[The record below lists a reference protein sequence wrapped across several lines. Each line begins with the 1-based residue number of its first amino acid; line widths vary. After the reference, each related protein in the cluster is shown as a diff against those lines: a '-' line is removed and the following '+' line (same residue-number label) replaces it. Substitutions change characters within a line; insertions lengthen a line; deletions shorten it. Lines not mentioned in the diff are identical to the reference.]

1 MLSVS
6 VSLFSFK
13 NFLIL
18 FFMMIWKW
26 NFLLMCPKWLHLL
39 YICGWFYMHYGFRF
53 YKTCHLSLIWALL
66 FYCLGT
72 TMLLNIL
79 TPPCN
84 WHDPKTSTMVGRVLT
99 LLKEVWFYVWYNHY
113 IKWYLITFEAHIVT
127 HLLMTREF
135 HHQTFLLW
143 HSPRL
148 LPQKWENG

>member
-1 MLSVS
+1 MEPKWCDSPWPIVLKIKYIARALLFQTIRRLQKKHHVLLSVS

-39 YICGWFYMHYGFRF
+39 YICGWFYRHYGFRF
-53 YKTCHLSLIWALL
+53 YKTCHLSLIWALSL
-66 FYCLGT
+66 YCIVT
-72 TMLLNIL
+72 TMLLNVL

-113 IKWYLITFEAHIVT
+113 ISGI
-127 HLLMTREF
+127 
-135 HHQTFLLW
+135 
-143 HSPRL
+143 
-148 LPQKWENG
+148 